1 MRNLRAVCVS
11 LAVVFLVLGCVGLFV
26 SFAFLT
32 SSQLPDLIAG
42 LAGSA
47 TAELRVPS
55 SVFEMDE
62 LEEAKAK
69 AAKDKEPL
77 VIVYTD
83 PGTT

>member
-1 MRNLRAVCVS
+1 MKRS
-11 LAVVFLVLGCVGLFV
+11 LFLILVV
-26 SFAFLT
+26 
-32 SSQLPDLIAG
+32 AG

-47 TAELRVPS
+47 AAELSVPR
-55 SVFEMDE
+55 SVFKMDE
-62 LEEAKAK
+62 LDEAKSK